1 MKPFDIWVSF
11 IVSLITNMIVLS
23 GTIAFLFWLEELPN
37 SWAKRVKPLIEIVLS
52 TLYFVYL
59 WGQSWLSSGI
69 AANAFGFHWTFLN
82 MIIVSMFLI
91 NVYLDIW
98 LEVFIEAVLMLSYV
112 LFFAP
117 TFNIY
122 TVIYYL
128 AFTFMLVFCYH
139 WGDLLLKD
147 AALMY
152 LSLGVMGFTA
162 IALVSCLFGVSTDPY
177 FWLRQITALILLSIV
192 GIEYTLSSK
201 RLLERNTQAA
211 KMANRDGLTL
221 LDNFSKFDKDLAK
234 AHERFRIDRKPYA
247 IFELDID
254 LFKQVNDNYGHLVGN
269 TVLKAIAQ
277 ELAQFAAS
285 LPYPANAYRIGGE
298 EFCLIIHD
306 DFSDDD
312 VAFKVADQ
320 IRRRI
325 SQLSFTIGTSTI
337 NVTASVGQANSRLD
351 HYNAHDVYKMADRSL
366 YLSKQRGRNR
376 VTLEGNTIV
385 GMN

>member
-139 WGDLLLKD
+139 WGDLLLKH

-177 FWLRQITALILLSIV
+177 FCYA
-192 GIEYTLSSK
+192 
-201 RLLERNTQAA
+201 RLQ
-211 KMANRDGLTL
+211 
-221 LDNFSKFDKDLAK
+221 
-234 AHERFRIDRKPYA
+234 H
-247 IFELDID
+247 
-254 LFKQVNDNYGHLVGN
+254 
-269 TVLKAIAQ
+269 
-277 ELAQFAAS
+277 
-285 LPYPANAYRIGGE
+285 
-298 EFCLIIHD
+298 
-306 DFSDDD
+306 
-312 VAFKVADQ
+312 
-320 IRRRI
+320 
-325 SQLSFTIGTSTI
+325 
-337 NVTASVGQANSRLD
+337 
-351 HYNAHDVYKMADRSL
+351 
-366 YLSKQRGRNR
+366 
-376 VTLEGNTIV
+376 
-385 GMN
+385 

>member
-23 GTIAFLFWLEELPN
+23 GTIAFLYWLEELPN
-37 SWAKRVKPLIEIVLS
+37 PRVKRVKPLIEIVLS

-69 AANAFGFHWTFLN
+69 AANAFGLHWTFLN

-98 LEVFIEAVLMLSYV
+98 LEVIIEAILMLLYV
-112 LFFAP
+112 LFFTP
-117 TFNIY
+117 TLPLY
-122 TVIYYL
+122 TAIYYV
-128 AFTFMLVFCYH
+128 AFVCVLVACYH
-139 WGDLLLKD
+139 RGKLLLRHT
-147 AALMY
+147 ALMY
-152 LSLGVMGFTA
+152 LALGILGFITL
-162 IALVSCLFGVSTDPY
+162 ALMSCLFGVPTDPY
-177 FWLRQITALILLSIV
+177 FWIRQITALVILSIV
-192 GIEYTLSSK
+192 GIEYTLSSN
-201 RLLERNTQAA
+201 RLLKRNAQAN

-221 LDNFSKFDKDLAK
+221 LDNFSKFDKDLAE
-234 AHERFRIDRKPYA
+234 AHEQFRVDRKPYA

-285 LPYPANAYRIGGE
+285 LSYPANAYRVGGE
-298 EFCLIIHD
+298 EFCLIIHA
-306 DFSDDD
+306 DFSDSDD
-312 VAFKVADQ
+312 AFKIADQ

-325 SQLSFTIGTSTI
+325 SQLSFTMGTSTI

-351 HYNAHDVYKMADRSL
+351 HYDAHDVYKMADRSL